1 MLRTPRV
8 VLPFVV
14 AVLVP
19 LAPAAAA
26 SATTPLRLDG
36 IGPLRLGMTRV
47 AAVETGWLSNRTRGC
62 ELASPR
68 PVTYRLAGA
77 KAPNGLRGSAEFSG
91 GKLRSLSFTAG
102 VRTAT
107 GVTVGTT
114 TARLVAAYR
123 RAGFQASSEYVDTF
137 QGTFGR
143 VKRMRRDVLG
153 SFAEGSR
160 TTMLA
165 IPRLSVCE

>member
-1 MLRTPRV
+1 MLRTPRT
-8 VLPFVV
+8 VLSLTV
-14 AVLVP
+14 AALLLVP
-19 LAPAAAA
+19 SAA
-26 SATTPLRLDG
+26 SAGTTALRLDG
-36 IGPLRLGMTRV
+36 VGPLRLGMSRA
-47 AAVETGWLSNRTRGC
+47 AAVESGWLSNRARGC
-62 ELASPR
+62 ELRR
-68 PVTYRLAGA
+68 PVPITYRLAGA
-77 KAPNGLRGSAEFSG
+77 KAPSGLRGTAEFNG
-91 GKLRSLSFTAG
+91 GKLTGLSFTRG

-123 RAGFQASSEYVDTF
+123 QAGFQASSEYVDTF
-137 QGTFGR
+137 QGTFGT
-143 VKRMRRDVLG
+143 VKRDGRDVLG